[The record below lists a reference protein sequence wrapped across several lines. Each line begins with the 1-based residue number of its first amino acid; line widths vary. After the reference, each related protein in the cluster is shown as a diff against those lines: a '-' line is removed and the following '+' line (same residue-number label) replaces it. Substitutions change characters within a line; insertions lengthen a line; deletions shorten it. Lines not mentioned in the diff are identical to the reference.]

1 MQQPPTVHAVNFKR
15 SQRQTQFEQRGLF
28 PLQYLPWLMFLAEL
42 HHDSC
47 LWLESN
53 TIKIFGLLGLRDC
66 VWSCH
71 SGRGRLSRDERRSHK
86 ESPGSFPAGVFHLRL
101 HWCQSQRLPPQTGR
115 STAGAASAVTGTH
128 GHTLEFFMLTFDIC
142 YICVLSYD
150 QSS

>member
-1 MQQPPTVHAVNFKR
+1 MLDFFSEHGENDVQQPPTVHTVTFKH

-28 PLQYLPWLMFLAEL
+28 SLQYLPWLMFLAEL

-71 SGRGRLSRDERRSHK
+71 SGRGRLSRDERGSHK

-101 HWCQSQRLPPQTGR
+101 HWRQSQRLPPQTWC
-115 STAGAASAVTGTH
+115 STAGAASAVTGNTV
-128 GHTLEFFMLTFDIC
+128 TPWIFL
-142 YICVLSYD
+142 
-150 QSS
+150 